1 MTQIFA
7 LAFDH
12 RNSLRRGFMHLAGP
26 PTPEQHATM
35 VAAKEI
41 VTDALIAAAPRVS
54 PGSAVLLIDHEYG
67 GRFVPGAQAAGL
79 RVAMPVEESGRAELR
94 YLCDGHPDRVV
105 DAYRPDYVKVLIRY
119 NPGGD
124 AAMNARQ
131 RARLRELSN
140 WLQGRPQQLML
151 ELLVPPEDAQLAAV
165 ANDRGRFD
173 RGRFDGERFD
183 RGRFDRGRF
192 DREARAELTAVA
204 IRQIAADGI
213 RPALWKIEG
222 PESRA
227 DAARIAAAV
236 RSADPGAGCLVLGRG
251 ADAAAVRRWL
261 AIAAATAGFNGF
273 AVGRTIWWDA
283 LRDFANGGGGDRD
296 TAVRAVAA
304 RYLDLVRDYQ
314 AVRAAT

>member
-1 MTQIFA
+1 MTHIFA

-12 RNSLRRGFMHLAGP
+12 RNSLRRGFMHLAGQ

-35 VAAKEI
+35 VAAKGI
-41 VTDALIAAAPRVS
+41 VTDALIAAAPQVS
-54 PGSAVLLIDHEYG
+54 PDGAVLLIDHEYG
-67 GRFVPGAQAAGL
+67 GRFVTGAQAGGI
-79 RVAMPVEESGRAELR
+79 RVAMPVEESGQAELR
-94 YLCDGHPDRVV
+94 YLCGGHPDRVLA
-105 DAYRPDYVKVLIRY
+105 AYHPDYVKVLIRY

-131 RARLRELSN
+131 RARLRELSD
-140 WLQGRPQQLML
+140 WLKGRPQQLML

-165 ANDRGRFD
+165 AN
-173 RGRFDGERFD
+173 
-183 RGRFDRGRF
+183 DRGRF

-222 PESRA
+222 PESRD
-227 DAARIAAAV
+227 DAARIAAEV

-251 ADAAAVRRWL
+251 ADGAAVRRWL
-261 AIAAATAGFNGF
+261 AIAATTAGFTGF

-283 LRDFANGGGGDRD
+283 LRGFVDGGDRD

-314 AVRAAT
+314 AVSPAT